1 MRNLEREI
9 SGDERVRPD
18 HRPEHADHGQHGRR
32 DGGDDPPHGQLRP
45 QPDADVHAVRQRR
58 LLLPEHVLERGREQ
72 GVTPAPVTNE
82 GPGCP
87 AQGNGFAWNHGDIQP
102 QIATTWQGW
111 VGPGIA
117 NLGQTSRI
125 WTDHTD
131 ARPTLMTLLG
141 LRDDYTWD
149 GRAIEQ
155 ILDQAHGGW
164 RSVGRGSHAGDG
176 DASRF
181 LLDALGAAY
190 KQLDAPFGSFGLD
203 TLDADTSALAG
214 TSAER
219 RQLPGHRRP
228 APGVRERPQR
238 AGAAHPDGAAAG
250 RDRAAAARVAEAVA
264 LIARA
269 NRLIA
274 DAQPPGELRD
284 PAGAD
289 ALQLTRR
296 RRARPLRRARPR
308 RRVRPRRGRCCYRSP
323 VAE

>member
-1 MRNLEREI
+1 MVNSDPNRTPTFTLFGN
-9 SGDERVRPD
+9 
-18 HRPEHADHGQHGRR
+18 
-32 DGGDDPPHGQLRP
+32 DDFFFQSVCSNVG
-45 QPDADVHAVRQRR
+45 AA
-58 LLLPEHVLERGREQ
+58 Q
-72 GVTPAPVTNE
+72 GATPAPVTNQ

-155 ILDQAHGGW
+155 ILDAGPAHPRAPWHDRGG
-164 RSVGRGSHAGDG
+164 SVNRI
-176 DASRF
+176 

-203 TLDADTSALAG
+203 TLDADTSALGG
-214 TSAER
+214 TSAGDADYLATDSRLEACESAR
-219 RQLPGHRRP
+219 SALVPRIQTALLGAETGRRP
-228 APGVRERPQR
+228 LDVFQ
-238 AGAAHPDGAAAG
+238 
-250 RDRAAAARVAEAVA
+250 AVS
-264 LIARA
+264 LIAHA

-274 DAQPPGELRD
+274 DARHLGS
-284 PAGAD
+284 A
-289 ALQLTRR
+289 
-296 RRARPLRRARPR
+296 ARPPARTL
-308 RRVRPRRGRCCYRSP
+308 CS
-323 VAE
+323 